1 MLPLPC
7 DYALP
12 DYSLASS
19 APLLA
24 AKMYA
29 RRFVGHFVAL
39 ASRRLSFKGTTPK
52 LECGF
57 YARFS
62 RRTLYGIMEAETCA
76 LNLKHS
82 ILNDVLS
89 RKPERPLYHYTTQ
102 AGLLGIIKD
111 RQIWATHT
119 QYLNDRREF
128 LHAVDLVRGEI
139 QRLLDEQST
148 GPGKASAT
156 RTEALNRMRD
166 AVSLSPEH
174 INVCV
179 CSFSEDSDSLSQWRA
194 YGGSAGFA
202 IGFSGEVL
210 GAAVEKQGFFLAQCI
225 YDPATQLN
233 IVRALVEEVLDG
245 HLSKTP
251 VSEDPEADEVFWKT
265 GGNLLPYLYR
275 YAPILKDQS
284 FEEEREW
291 RIISRP
297 ISAHS
302 LDYREGRS
310 LIVPYYRLPL
320 WEDGQKTE
328 IHEIIV
334 GPTQD
339 VERSI
344 KSVSRMI
351 IGRDVIKD
359 RNLKGLQLIKEGWG
373 RTPVK
378 ASQVPYRDW

>member
-1 MLPLPC
+1 M
-7 DYALP
+7 
-12 DYSLASS
+12 
-19 APLLA
+19 
-24 AKMYA
+24 
-29 RRFVGHFVAL
+29 
-39 ASRRLSFKGTTPK
+39 
-52 LECGF
+52 
-57 YARFS
+57 
-62 RRTLYGIMEAETCA
+62 YGIMEAETCT
-76 LNLKHS
+76 LNLKHA

-89 RKPERPLYHYTTQ
+89 RKPEKPLYHYTTQ
-102 AGLLGIIKD
+102 TGLLGIIKD

-139 QRLLDEQST
+139 QRLLDEQNT
-148 GPGKASAT
+148 RPGEASAT
-156 RTEALNRMRD
+156 RIEVLNRMHN
-166 AVSLSPEH
+166 ALSLSPEH

-194 YGGSAGFA
+194 YGGSSGFA

-210 GAAVEKQGFFLAQCI
+210 GAAVEKQRFFLAQCI
-225 YDPATQLN
+225 YDPGTQLN
-233 IVRALVEEVLDG
+233 IVRALVEEVLDEN
-245 HLSKTP
+245 LSKSWVTG
-251 VSEDPEADEVFWKT
+251 DRDADEVFWNT

-275 YAPILKDQS
+275 YAPMLKNQS

-297 ISAHS
+297 IFAQR

-310 LIVPYYRLPL
+310 LIIPYYRLPL

-334 GPTQD
+334 GPTRD

-344 KSVSRMI
+344 KSVSRLI
-351 IGRDVIKD
+351 KGRDVIKD
-359 RNLKGLQLIKEGWG
+359 RNLKGLDLIKEGFG
-373 RTPVK
+373 HTPVI